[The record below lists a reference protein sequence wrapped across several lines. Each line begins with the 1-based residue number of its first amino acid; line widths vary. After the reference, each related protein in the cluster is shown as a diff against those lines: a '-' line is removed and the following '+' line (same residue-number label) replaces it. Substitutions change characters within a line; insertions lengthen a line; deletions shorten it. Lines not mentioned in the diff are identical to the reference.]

1 MSEYISKPWDWSK
14 NTDERW
20 LTPCTDTPYL
30 AERWES
36 KGFSRFFDLGCGLGR
51 HSVYMAKKGFSV
63 TASDLSAYGV
73 EHTKKWA
80 ADENVTVDTAV
91 CDMLKLPFAD
101 SSFDCAMAYCV
112 VQHTDTNG
120 FIKAL
125 SELKRVLKSGGE
137 LFITLISKN
146 TFTFQH
152 RERYKAVDENTIL
165 LDENEAEMDVP
176 HFYVDLDDI
185 KRLFADWNFELQPTE
200 WAEYNLY
207 EPYVSKHWRLL
218 ISKK

>member
-91 CDMLKLPFAD
+91 
-101 SSFDCAMAYCV
+101 
-112 VQHTDTNG
+112 
-120 FIKAL
+120 
-125 SELKRVLKSGGE
+125 
-137 LFITLISKN
+137 
-146 TFTFQH
+146 
-152 RERYKAVDENTIL
+152 
-165 LDENEAEMDVP
+165 
-176 HFYVDLDDI
+176 
-185 KRLFADWNFELQPTE
+185 
-200 WAEYNLY
+200 
-207 EPYVSKHWRLL
+207 
-218 ISKK
+218 